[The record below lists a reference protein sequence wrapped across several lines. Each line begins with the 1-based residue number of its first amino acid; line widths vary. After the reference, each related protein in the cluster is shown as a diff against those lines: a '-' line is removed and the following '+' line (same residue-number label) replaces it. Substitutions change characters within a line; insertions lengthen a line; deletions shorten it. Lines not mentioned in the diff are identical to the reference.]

1 MYSREYKKQPNSSNN
16 SPAPAVSKFAA
27 PPSFVQPQIEDSS
40 NINNAQ
46 HNQDTNQKAQ
56 PLASNWPDVSMF
68 TYRPQPATP
77 QIQLKRNV
85 DQLGKKQPQQAAPS
99 IIQRARMI
107 QRADDDKTK
116 AAPAKA
122 APAATVTADP
132 KIVVKPGT
140 DVDVVAEAAKNPDW
154 ATLTARLT
162 DRGLNNPEMV
172 KLCAEYV
179 LAMTA
184 NQEAKA
190 KYLLTLINN
199 KLSDVKAFDRRVGDD
214 KNKDY
219 TDKFSLWS
227 GAKQQAEKYADD
239 TGGVS
244 LERSVAGSLFDGLNF
259 GASWSNGVLKHQ
271 WNELSRL
278 YASGIRGEVH
288 IHQYRGVR
296 TGSVFNQVEYPTIK
310 DAIALG
316 VVEPVIH
323 LYANW
328 GKYSGLNRGT
338 PVYGQGEKSRKQEQE
353 FYGQAALEKFMS
365 QQWEFG
371 DALEKEGGYWPSGKG
386 GAMID
391 IPGHSQK
398 VKEGEEW

>member
-1 MYSREYKKQPNSSNN
+1 
-16 SPAPAVSKFAA
+16 
-27 PPSFVQPQIEDSS
+27 
-40 NINNAQ
+40 
-46 HNQDTNQKAQ
+46 
-56 PLASNWPDVSMF
+56 
-68 TYRPQPATP
+68 
-77 QIQLKRNV
+77 
-85 DQLGKKQPQQAAPS
+85 
-99 IIQRARMI
+99 
-107 QRADDDKTK
+107 
-116 AAPAKA
+116 
-122 APAATVTADP
+122 
-132 KIVVKPGT
+132 
-140 DVDVVAEAAKNPDW
+140 
-154 ATLTARLT
+154 
-162 DRGLNNPEMV
+162 MV

-214 KNKDY
+214 KNQNY
-219 TDKFSLWS
+219 TDKFNLWS

-244 LERSVAGSLFDGLNF
+244 LERSVAGSLFDGLSF
-259 GASWSNGVLKHQ
+259 GMKWNNSLKHQ

-296 TGSVFNQVEYPTIK
+296 TASVFNQVEYPTIK

-316 VVEPVIH
+316 IVEPVIH

-328 GKYSGLNRGT
+328 GKYAGLNYGT
-338 PVYGQGEKSRKQEQE
+338 PFYGQGEKSRKQEQE
-353 FYGQAALEKFMS
+353 FHGQAALEKFMS

-371 DALEKEGGYWPSGKG
+371 DTLEKEGGYWPSGKG

-391 IPGHSQK
+391 VPGHSQK